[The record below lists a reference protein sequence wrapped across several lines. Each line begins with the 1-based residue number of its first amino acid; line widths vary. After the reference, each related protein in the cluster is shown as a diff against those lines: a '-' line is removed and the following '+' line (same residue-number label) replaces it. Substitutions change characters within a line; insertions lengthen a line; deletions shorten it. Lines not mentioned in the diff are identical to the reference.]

1 MKQSWKI
8 AIVYLLVLSLLLS
21 ACTGYSS
28 ITGMFDEEEETRVE
42 VAPSTPEPLEVE
54 LGPNGFRMIH
64 LTEEARD
71 IVLED
76 FDYLVE
82 VILENAP
89 TLGIAERRLGMPL
102 EDFLMDLVRGLIYD
116 MEPLESFTALIMD
129 EERWEEIPNDPLY
142 LAADYLTT
150 ILLMI
155 SWWDLEG
162 LGHFGPTSLDS
173 YESMFLGNAVI
184 EHDPEAAEFMGDIR
198 DVERILSYFREP
210 ATLWLYGTDP
220 SEFDLTTDLSDI
232 GSEDEDNLTIDM
244 IEPGQIAHLHI
255 ASFMNS
261 ESFDSETLFP
271 FYEEIQ
277 DFDHL
282 IIDIRGNSGGWRSYV
297 TQYVVAMLIDEPID
311 FRYYELHTSGA
322 RALRAAE
329 YTMCEECRDR
339 EAQRPIAEILAE
351 ENFTEFKDED
361 LYLFSHAILR
371 HMHIE
376 PDEENIPFGGR
387 IWLLVDEGSA
397 SASEIFAKLALYS
410 GFATVVGRPTAGVTG
425 VMTTF
430 VSLPNTGVLFRVDL
444 GSIIDANG
452 RFIEEYGVQ
461 PDILIGRNED
471 ALDVVL
477 ALIDGRE
484 PPTSNLSLEEA
495 IIGTWICLDDSIA
508 HQWMCSLTFYKNGRF
523 VDKDGDMGSFTID
536 GYTITLEFDA
546 FLPMELT
553 IRIVGD
559 ELTMT
564 GTGVRIV
571 LYRE

>member
-1 MKQSWKI
+1 MRQSWKL
-8 AIVYLLVLSLLLS
+8 AVVYLLVLVLLLG
-21 ACTGYSS
+21 ACTGNST
-28 ITGMFDEEEETRVE
+28 IGGVFAGEEAGTE
-42 VAPSTPEPLEVE
+42 PSTTEPSEVE

-82 VILENAP
+82 IILENAP

-102 EDFLMDLVRGLIYD
+102 EEFLAIVRDYID
-116 MEPLESFTALIMD
+116 AMPPLESFTALIMD
-129 EERWEEIPNDPLY
+129 ERWEEIPDDPLY
-142 LAADYLTT
+142 IAADYLTT

-155 SWWDLEG
+155 AWWDLEG

-173 YESMFLGNAVI
+173 FESMFLGNAVI
-184 EHDPEAAEFMGDIR
+184 QYDPEAAEFTGDIR
-198 DVERILSYFREP
+198 DVERVLAYFNEP

-220 SEFDLTTDLSDI
+220 STFDLTTDLSDI
-232 GSEDEDNLTIDM
+232 GSEEEDNLTIEI

-261 ESFDSETLFP
+261 PSFDSEVLYP

-277 DFDHL
+277 DFEHL
-282 IIDIRGNSGGWRSYV
+282 IIDIRGNGGGWRHYV
-297 TQYVVAMLIDEPID
+297 TENVVAMLIDEPID

-322 RALRAAE
+322 RAVRAAS
-329 YTMCEECRDR
+329 YSMCEECLER

-351 ENFTEFKDED
+351 ENFTDFREED

-371 HMHIE
+371 HAHIE
-376 PDEENIPFGGR
+376 PDEDNIPFGGQ
-387 IWLLVDEGSA
+387 IWLLVDENSA
-397 SASEIFAKLALYS
+397 SASEYFAKLALYS
-410 GFATVVGRPTAGVTG
+410 GFATVVGHPTAGVTG

-444 GSIIDANG
+444 GSIIDASG

-461 PDILIGRNED
+461 PDITIARNED
-471 ALDVVL
+471 ALAVVL

-484 PPTSNLSLEEA
+484 LDSVRLAPEQA
-495 IIGTWICLDDSIA
+495 IIGTWICLDDSVP
-508 HQWMCSLTFYKNGRF
+508 HQWACELTFDENGRF
-523 VDKDGDMGSFTID
+523 VDRDGDFGSFTID
-536 GYTITLEFDA
+536 GDVLVMEFDD
-546 FLPMELT
+546 FLPTELGFH
-553 IRIVGD
+553 IDGD
-559 ELTMT
+559 ELTLT
-564 GTGVRIV
+564 LGRNRVVLVRQ
-571 LYRE
+571 